1 MWGDGL
7 EGYTGLPT
15 PSHLSPEVTW
25 PHRLGAPASVSS
37 ACLWGSRRT
46 CAPYM
51 LMFLTLFLCFFLL
64 PQGDDGLEVTG
75 PNCLDLY
82 PGAGDPWQAPRAL
95 SASTFP
101 SVKWT
106 LKKKQNAEDR
116 GESSPEQQQHS
127 KLSVNV
133 ALSPPLFLEGIH
145 SFPSILALT
154 FLTWI
159 LTLISLQF
167 TGISRTLKGYPGS
180 SSCRMLN
187 TPYTL
192 MCLPYFSRS

>member
-1 MWGDGL
+1 
-7 EGYTGLPT
+7 
-15 PSHLSPEVTW
+15 
-25 PHRLGAPASVSS
+25 
-37 ACLWGSRRT
+37 
-46 CAPYM
+46 
-51 LMFLTLFLCFFLL
+51 MFLTLFLCFFLL

-75 PNCLDLY
+75 PNCLDPY

-95 SASTFP
+95 RASTFP

-106 LKKKQNAEDR
+106 LKKTKNKKKR
-116 GESSPEQQQHS
+116 GRPWEELTGAAPTHS

-145 SFPSILALT
+145 SFPSILART

-192 MCLPYFSRS
+192 MCLPCFSRC